1 VGGARWGWRALAVVI
16 AGHLLLRP
24 VWAAVVMG
32 DRARQQAEARA
43 ACATDYVAD
52 GCLPHTLTYW
62 VRWPYQMP
70 VRAPHWGYYFVVV
83 ADAHLWQDAARLGLG
98 PPLPQGIRDA
108 FAAHPPDVIAMGG
121 PRGVAEYVVD
131 AMRLQNVDLH
141 WLRDALPDAYQLL
154 EREGRQLYAR
164 HEHTALLAGYGWRP
178 PKVRREES

>member
-1 VGGARWGWRALAVVI
+1 VI
-16 AGHLLLRP
+16 ACHLLLRP
-24 VWAAVVMG
+24 LWATVVMG
-32 DRARQQAEARA
+32 ERARQQTEALS

-70 VRAPHWGYYFVVV
+70 VLAQHWGYYFVVV
-83 ADAHLWQDAARLGLG
+83 ADARLWQDAAQLGLG
-98 PPLPQGIRDA
+98 PPLPHGVQDA

-131 AMRLQNVDLH
+131 AARLQNVDLH
-141 WLRDALPDAYQLL
+141 WLLEVLPEAYQLL

-164 HEHTALLAGYGWRP
+164 HDHTALLASYGWRP
-178 PKVRREES
+178 PKVRQEES